1 MRRMGAF
8 FAVPAVVA
16 GFFVSPL
23 WSAPHHSHRY
33 QQGRIEKVS
42 VEENGALHELSGQDT
57 SPVEPNT
64 RYVVVVNSGNA
75 KYSGEFQ
82 VQSKN
87 AYPITLRPGQKIRF
101 WTSQEQMFACD
112 VHAVMML
119 VTSTYL
125 VMRDPQGKD
134 WYLFVSGG
142 LPPDFNADLRQG
154 SAFDDASSR

>member
-1 MRRMGAF
+1 MAQGIVYEEDGRIFRGSGGGCGVLR
-8 FAVPAVVA
+8 VPA
-16 GFFVSPL
+16 L
-23 WSAPHHSHRY
+23 ERDAPFSSLPTGTNREG
-33 QQGRIEKVS
+33 QRRGKRR
-42 VEENGALHELSGQDT
+42 QDT

-64 RYVVVVNSGNA
+64 RYVVVVISGNA

-87 AYPITLRPGQKIRF
+87 DYPITLRPGQKIRF
-101 WTSQEQMFACD
+101 RASQEQMFACD

-154 SAFDDASSR
+154 SAFDDVSPH